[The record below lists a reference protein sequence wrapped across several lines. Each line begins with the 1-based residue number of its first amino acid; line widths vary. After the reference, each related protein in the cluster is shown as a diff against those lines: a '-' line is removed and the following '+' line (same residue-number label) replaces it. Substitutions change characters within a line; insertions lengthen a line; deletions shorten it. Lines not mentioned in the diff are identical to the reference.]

1 VIVEESSDL
10 ESWTLVAASASAWSD
25 QSGVPSGYER
35 VSIPVDLS
43 AAKHFLRVAVVAAP

>member
-1 VIVEESSDL
+1 MEELSDL
-10 ESWTLVAASASAWSD
+10 KNWTLVAASASAWSD

-43 AAKHFLRVAVVAAP
+43 AVNRFLKIAVMAAP

>member
-1 VIVEESSDL
+1 MEESSDL
-10 ESWTLVAASASAWSD
+10 KNWTLVAASASAWSD

-43 AAKHFLRVAVVAAP
+43 AVNRFLKIAVMAAP

>member
-1 VIVEESSDL
+1 MTVEESSDL
-10 ESWTLVAASASAWSD
+10 KNWTLVAASASAWSD

-43 AAKHFLRVAVVAAP
+43 AVNRFLKIVVVAAP